1 MMMNVYICVD
11 ENLPDITRGIDDLPE
26 ALEYARLK
34 EQILSDSSLLRRLS
48 ILDGGSYREPL
59 VI

>member
-1 MMMNVYICVD
+1 MDNGD
-11 ENLPDITRGIDDLPE
+11 EHLSDITRGIDDLPE
-26 ALEYARLK
+26 ALDYARLK

-48 ILDGGSYREPL
+48 IGGSYREPL